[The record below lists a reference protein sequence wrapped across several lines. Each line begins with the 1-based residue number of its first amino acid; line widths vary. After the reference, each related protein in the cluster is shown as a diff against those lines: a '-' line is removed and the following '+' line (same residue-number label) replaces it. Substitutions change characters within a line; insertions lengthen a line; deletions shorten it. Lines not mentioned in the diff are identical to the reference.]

1 MPVVSCP
8 FPGCSYATEDINET
22 LASTLLQI
30 HASGA
35 HNSAAATPS
44 SSRQSTTGLIDRARA
59 LIQNSALPAINQASQ
74 SATRIAMPN
83 HPNRVSF
90 RGKKRK
96 LVKTHSHEVQS
107 LNPAEGECKTCY
119 PLTESCVRVNQVMV
133 NLTSEMS
140 EQDIRQ
146 TIVSA
151 CQSVLPNLT
160 KEQFDFV
167 KRDKGKIYTPIV
179 ESSYKFDYPQLKKL
193 IGQGKIYV
201 IYVRLL
207 DEVDSDSDE
216 SLPPLPFEQRNNQQ
230 PGSSS
235 NTLPGGEAGIL
246 DRLTEIF
253 PDTPIHKRIH
263 AACHCATIAEA
274 VNWIVIDSEC
284 KNDEQKL
291 PEDVENHLTK
301 QFFGKE
307 RIRISVDADCALESC
322 IAFFKSDRYDPSK
335 PIRVV
340 FDGQPGVDGG
350 GLLRQFYSTV
360 NSQLTASNSTTR
372 LFEGSEFNTLPKST
386 SETCLSEIFIIIG
399 KIFSHNICQ
408 GGEGFPYLALPIYM
422 YLVTGS
428 INESMI
434 YAKVEDI
441 ANPVYQ
447 IMIRQVQD
455 AFFFFFWEGRGR
467 G

>member
-1 MPVVSCP
+1 MSVVHSLDVLMLP
-8 FPGCSYATEDINET
+8 NTSIK
-22 LASTLLQI
+22 LWHQL

-96 LVKTHSHEVQS
+96 LVKTHSHEVQI
-107 LNPAEGECKTCY
+107 LNPAKGECKTCY

-140 EQDIRQ
+140 KQDIRQ

-167 KRDKGKIYTPIV
+167 KRDKGKIYTTIV
-179 ESSYKFDYPQLKKL
+179 ESSYKFHYPQLKKM
-193 IGQGKIYV
+193 IGQGK

-263 AACHCATIAEA
+263 AACHCSTIAEA

-291 PEDVENHLTK
+291 PEDVEN
-301 QFFGKE
+301 FGK
-307 RIRISVDADCALESC
+307 
-322 IAFFKSDRYDPSK
+322 
-335 PIRVV
+335 
-340 FDGQPGVDGG
+340 
-350 GLLRQFYSTV
+350 
-360 NSQLTASNSTTR
+360 
-372 LFEGSEFNTLPKST
+372 
-386 SETCLSEIFIIIG
+386 
-399 KIFSHNICQ
+399 
-408 GGEGFPYLALPIYM
+408 
-422 YLVTGS
+422 
-428 INESMI
+428 
-434 YAKVEDI
+434 
-441 ANPVYQ
+441 
-447 IMIRQVQD
+447 
-455 AFFFFFWEGRGR
+455 RG
-467 G
+467 